1 MNARRAVSLLLAL
14 CLAPAAAAQE
24 SADEALFRASQNPA
38 SNLVDIPV
46 RNETSFGIGH
56 KRRTGNATYVEPS
69 FPTAISDAFILA
81 HRIRLPLVW
90 QPEVNA
96 RIGGAFGVGDL
107 GYELYLAQSNPGP
120 VTWGAGGALLL
131 PSGTDDRISEHKWA
145 SGLAGAVNGSVGR
158 VALGIGARQLWTWA
172 SAGSYPDVN
181 RLTLEPQA
189 SLALGRGW
197 FLATAPIVTADWKRA
212 GADVWTVPL
221 GGGVAK
227 LFSPGG
233 QKILLSVHAYGNAV
247 HPRAAQPEWT
257 LRAGLAFLFPR

>member
-1 MNARRAVSLLLAL
+1 MSARRAAAFLLAL
-14 CLAPAAAAQE
+14 CLGLPAAAE
-24 SADEALFRASQNPA
+24 ETADEALFRASQNPA
-38 SNLVDIPV
+38 SNLVDVPV

-56 KRRTGNATYVEPS
+56 KRRTGNATFVEPS

-96 RIGGAFGVGDL
+96 RIGGAFGMGDL

-131 PSGTDDRISEHKWA
+131 PTGTDDRISEHKWA
-145 SGLAGAVNGSVGR
+145 SGVAAAVNGSLGR

-172 SAGSYPDVN
+172 STGSYPVVN

-197 FLATAPIVTADWKRA
+197 FLQTAPVITADWKRP

-227 LFSPGG
+227 LVSPGG
-233 QKILLSVHAYGNAV
+233 QKILLSLHAYGAAV
-247 HPRAAQPEWT
+247 HPRTAHPEWT